1 MSKPIHNPPPKPAAA
16 DKAPPRT
23 SGRVQFDERGQA
35 VWEWA
40 VQTGMFDRNASTQR
54 VRALSE
60 STMKLEL
67 AEAPAAKSAI
77 AVAAPRRG
85 DALTPYDRPD
95 PKAVP
100 APTPAKT
107 APAPRQRDAG
117 GSDPYS
123 SGPAKRPEAMNFNPY
138 ERTPPRSR

>member
-1 MSKPIHNPPPKPAAA
+1 MSKPTHQPPPKPVGA
-16 DKAPPRT
+16 DKAPLRR
-23 SGRVQFDERGQA
+23 SGRVQFDDRGQA

-60 STMKLEL
+60 SAMKLEL
-67 AEAPAAKSAI
+67 AETPAEKPTTT
-77 AVAAPRRG
+77 VAAPRRG
-85 DALTPYDRPD
+85 DAVTPYDRAA

-100 APTPAKT
+100 APAKATP
-107 APAPRQRDAG
+107 PPRRREAA

-138 ERTPPRSR
+138 ERTQPLKRR